1 MYTLQHRI
9 FFVSNL
15 ASRLFC
21 TFPLS
26 LYLLHHTFFFL
37 PLHFIHYIHT
47 YIGTYR
53 ERKREK
59 ERNKKRKNYSFSTRR
74 NQSRF
79 QSPLSTKFALP
90 PLPKAPRN
98 SYPLPLFPRDS
109 IQKHGGE
116 DAHPVSHDERIMNVL
131 CANIFSTLPINVTA
145 NRQYNYAFQ
154 LMKQSPPRPCYLSSR
169 VVFRREMATT

>member
-26 LYLLHHTFFFL
+26 LYLLHPFFFSPPTFY
-37 PLHFIHYIHT
+37 PLYPHIYRYIQRKKE
-47 YIGTYR
+47 R
-53 ERKREK
+53 EREK
-59 ERNKKRKNYSFSTRR
+59 QEKKKLFIFHPTKSIAIPESSVDEVCFTAFTESAEKFV
-74 NQSRF
+74 SPP
-79 QSPLSTKFALP
+79 PLSTWL
-90 PLPKAPRN
+90 L
-98 SYPLPLFPRDS
+98 
-109 IQKHGGE
+109 QKHGGG

>member
-26 LYLLHHTFFFL
+26 LYLLHPFFFL

-59 ERNKKRKNYSFSTRR
+59 ERNKKRKNYSFSNRR

-109 IQKHGGE
+109 FK
-116 DAHPVSHDERIMNVL
+116 
-131 CANIFSTLPINVTA
+131 STEE
-145 NRQYNYAFQ
+145 
-154 LMKQSPPRPCYLSSR
+154 
-169 VVFRREMATT
+169 EMPTQCRMTNEL

>member
-1 MYTLQHRI
+1 MCTLQHRI

-59 ERNKKRKNYSFSTRR
+59 ERNKKRKNYSFSNRR

-90 PLPKAPRN
+90 PLSKAPRIHIP
-98 SYPLPLFPRDS
+98 SPSFHVTPF
-109 IQKHGGE
+109 K
-116 DAHPVSHDERIMNVL
+116 
-131 CANIFSTLPINVTA
+131 STEE
-145 NRQYNYAFQ
+145 
-154 LMKQSPPRPCYLSSR
+154 
-169 VVFRREMATT
+169 EMPTQCRMTNEL